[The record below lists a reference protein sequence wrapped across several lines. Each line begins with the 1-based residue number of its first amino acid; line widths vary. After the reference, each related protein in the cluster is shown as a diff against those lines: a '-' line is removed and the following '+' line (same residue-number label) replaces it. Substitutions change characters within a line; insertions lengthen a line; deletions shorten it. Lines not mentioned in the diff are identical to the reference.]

1 MILRRIRQVVDFLGT
16 EMLGFTSD
24 EVGTHS
30 NRSRGG
36 MGMFLAGTP
45 VYTIML
51 MGRWSSDAFMR
62 YIRKQVLSL
71 SHGIAAKMLTYEQFF
86 TVPDFVHTAA
96 KGDIR

>member
-1 MILRRIRQVVDFLGT
+1 
-16 EMLGFTSD
+16 
-24 EVGTHS
+24 
-30 NRSRGG
+30 

-71 SHGIAAKMLTYEQFF
+71 SHGIAMKMLTFEEFY

-96 KGDIR
+96 DSDLRSRNNANLATTTNFNGSHANMRRGLHPTFHLSH